1 MKVEEKKLTPKERMN
16 IPRQNIAEQDPK
28 VRIKNFRE
36 VNFGLSEEQ
45 AVREAE
51 RCLQCPKP
59 KCITGCPVAIDIP
72 AFIKLIEERDFIG
85 AGRKL
90 KEANVLPA
98 ICGRVC
104 PQEEQCEIVCVTGKK
119 GDPVNIGKLER
130 FVADYEAQSGEKIT
144 YDIPEWT
151 GKKVAVVGSGPAG
164 LTCASE
170 LARKGHKVT
179 IFEALHKTGGV
190 LIYGIP
196 EFRLPNNTVEDEI
209 QQLRDM
215 GVEIHTNHIVGNLTT
230 VNELLE
236 GEYDAVFLGTG
247 AGLPTFMRI
256 PGENLKGIYSA
267 NEFLTRTILMSAHK
281 FPEYDTPVF
290 CGKKVAV
297 IGGGNTAM
305 DACRSALRVGADEVH
320 CVYRRSR
327 KEMPARD
334 EEIEHAVEEGVQLKL
349 LTNPVRFLGDED
361 GWVKAMEVI
370 QMELGEPDASGR
382 RRPVPIEGSEYI
394 LEVDTVVE
402 ALGFGVNPTAIKT
415 MPDLKTNKWGIIEV
429 NKITGMTNI
438 EGIFAGGDSIT
449 GGATVILAMGHGKR
463 AAAGIDAYLMGRD
476 LKKEMELEAE
486 KEAAQG

>member
-1 MKVEEKKLTPKERMN
+1 MVKERELTPKERMN
-16 IPRQNIAEQDPK
+16 IPRQKIAEQDPK
-28 VRIKNFRE
+28 ERIKNFKE
-36 VNFGLSEEQ
+36 VNFGFTEEQ
-45 AVREAE
+45 AVLEAK

-59 KCITGCPVAIDIP
+59 KCIDGCPVAIDIP

-85 AGRKL
+85 SVKKM

-104 PQEEQCEIVCVTGKK
+104 PQEEQCEMLCVTGKK
-119 GDPVNIGKLER
+119 GDPINIGKLER
-130 FVADYEAQSGEKIT
+130 FVADYERKAGVKTQYE
-144 YDIPEWT
+144 IPAWT

-190 LIYGIP
+190 LMYGIP
-196 EFRLPNNTVEDEI
+196 EFRLPNSTVEDEI
-209 QQLRDM
+209 SQLKDM
-215 GVEIHTNHIVGNLTT
+215 GVEIHTNFIVGNLVT
-230 VNELLE
+230 VEELLN
-236 GEYDAVFLGTG
+236 GEFDAVFLGTG
-247 AGLPTFMRI
+247 AGLPSFMKI

-267 NEFLTRTILMSAHK
+267 NEFLTRVILMGASH

-305 DACRSALRVGADEVH
+305 DACRSSLRVAADKVY

-334 EEIEHAVEEGVQLKL
+334 EEIEHAVEEGIEFMF
-349 LTNPVRFLGDED
+349 LTNPVRFFGDED
-361 GWVKAMEVI
+361 GWVKGMECVK
-370 QMELGEPDASGR
+370 MELGEPDSSGR
-382 RRPVPIEGSEYI
+382 RRPVPIKGSEFT
-394 LEVDTVVE
+394 LEVDTVIE
-402 ALGFGVNPTAIKT
+402 ALGFGVNPTAIKST
-415 MPDLKTNKWGIIEV
+415 PGLETNKWGVLVVDED
-429 NKITGMTNI
+429 TGMTSK
-438 EGIFAGGDSIT
+438 EGVFAGGDAIT

-476 LKKEMELEAE
+476 LKKEKELEE
-486 KEAAQG
+486 TEAAQGKS